1 VTTSGSST
9 YAALPGSPG
18 PSVTVTVPTSGDLFV
33 GVTAQ
38 VAGNAS
44 STSCFA
50 SFTVNGTPPTDDSS
64 ALTLAGAAQQRATA
78 TNVISGLTPGST
90 ITLTELYR
98 NQGTGNTTCTWQFR
112 AILAI
117 PLPGAVATSG

>member
-1 VTTSGSST
+1 M
-9 YAALPGSPG
+9 
-18 PSVTVTVPTSGDLFV
+18 FV

-38 VAGNAS
+38 ATGNSAA
-44 STSCFA
+44 TSCFA
-50 SFTVNGTPPTDDSS
+50 TFSISGATPTDDSS

-90 ITLTELYR
+90 ITITELYR

-117 PLPGAVATSG
+117 PLPGAVTSRIG